1 MVDTPGGYQSS
12 YSPSSDLQSLTTTTL
27 QFPATKVGW
36 EPAESLSRHSD
47 QGGRGELLATT
58 GDVLRIWELKWETSQ
73 DSKPVGYGRNGYS
86 EGAEGWKLHQRS
98 LLSNSKQHV
107 SNLPPITSFSWNPTS
122 PQSIVTCSTDT
133 TATLWDITTS
143 QALTQ
148 LIAHD
153 RAVYDLSW
161 LPQSSDI
168 FVSVGADGSLRAFDL
183 RQLEHSTI
191 LYETPNS
198 SPLARIAFSN
208 REQYVCCYFRLTKDT
223 CSHALAWT
231 TSAH

>member
-1 MVDTPGGYQSS
+1 MEVAPTKPAVKCGYW
-12 YSPSSDLQSLTTTTL
+12 PAISLT
-27 QFPATKVGW
+27 
-36 EPAESLSRHSD
+36 
-47 QGGRGELLATT
+47 
-58 GDVLRIWELKWETSQ
+58 
-73 DSKPVGYGRNGYS
+73 SK
-86 EGAEGWKLHQRS
+86 
-98 LLSNSKQHV
+98 SKQHV

-208 REQYVCCYFRLTKDT
+208 REQYVVQICIANLQT
-223 CSHALAWT
+223 HARMLQYGRPAHLDPRHAQSRT
-231 TSAH
+231 TSSRASRTPSSTRSNRMGIRRQRIRSNRRRVDCQLW